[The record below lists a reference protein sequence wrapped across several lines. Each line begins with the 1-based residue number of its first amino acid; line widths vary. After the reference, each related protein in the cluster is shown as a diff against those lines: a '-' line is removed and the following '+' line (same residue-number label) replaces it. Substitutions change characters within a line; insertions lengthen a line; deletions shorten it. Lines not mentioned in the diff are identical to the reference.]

1 MSVNKVSPAAGSIFF
16 LGSGVLTLLLVGSQ
30 LLKRI
35 VTPELS
41 QEQLQRLQKVD
52 DLAYHLHDFTH
63 GINSDPLLAL
73 AITMSALIH
82 DVGKCWVLSLYDVLK
97 K

>member
-1 MSVNKVSPAAGSIFF
+1 
-16 LGSGVLTLLLVGSQ
+16 
-30 LLKRI
+30 
-35 VTPELS
+35 
-41 QEQLQRLQKVD
+41 VD

-73 AITMSALIH
+73 TITMSALIH

>member
-1 MSVNKVSPAAGSIFF
+1 LICG
-16 LGSGVLTLLLVGSQ
+16 LTPSLVGSQ

-41 QEQLQRLQKVD
+41 HEQLQRLQKVD
-52 DLAYHLHDFTH
+52 DLASHLHDYTH

-82 DVGKCWVLSLYDVLK
+82 DVGKC
-97 K
+97 